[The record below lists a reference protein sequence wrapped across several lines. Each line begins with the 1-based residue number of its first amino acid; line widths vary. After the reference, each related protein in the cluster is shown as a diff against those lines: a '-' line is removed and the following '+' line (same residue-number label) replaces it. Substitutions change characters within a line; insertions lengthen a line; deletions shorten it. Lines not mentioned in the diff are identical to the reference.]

1 MLKIGFLVDSSRQ
14 VNSVI
19 LHNWVLQLMK
29 SRLSVLLVVR
39 ERSFSLLTVLA
50 AVLLLDDSRVVL
62 SFRASR

>member
-14 VNSVI
+14 VDPVI
-19 LHNWVLQLMK
+19 LHNWVLQLME

-39 ERSFSLLTVLA
+39 ERPFGLLTVLA
-50 AVLLLDDSRVVL
+50 AMLLLNDSRVVL

>member
-1 MLKIGFLVDSSRQ
+1 MLKIGFLIDSSRQ
-14 VNSVI
+14 VNPVI

-62 SFRASR
+62 PF